1 MEAPVSQHQSGPKEG
16 ENIEKDTPLRIIPLG
31 GLGEIGLNMM
41 VIEYDGS
48 IIVFDVGLMFPEDQ
62 MFGIDIVIP
71 NFSYLLERADRV
83 LGVFLTH
90 GHEDHIG
97 AIPYLLKEIS
107 PPIYGAPLALG
118 LIAEK
123 LREHRLE
130 GAASLIPL
138 TPGVP
143 VTLGPFTVEPIAM
156 THSIVDS
163 LAFGI
168 TTPAGKVVHTGDF
181 KIDRTPVDGTPF
193 NFRRFEEYGEMGT
206 LALLSDSTNAERPG
220 ETRSEL
226 EVGKAFDLL
235 FPKIDG
241 RIILATFSSNIH
253 RIQQVVQAAERCGRK
268 VFISGK
274 SILSNIRIAME
285 LGYLSISQEIWFSLD
300 ELDETPDREV
310 VIVTTG
316 SQGEP
321 MSSLF
326 RMATDDHKQIQIK
339 EGDTV
344 ILSARVIPGN
354 EEAISRV
361 INHLFRRGARV
372 LHERNSNVHVS
383 GHASQEEQ
391 KWMIRAVKPRYFLPV
406 HGELRQL
413 YAHADLAQEIGYSK
427 ESVLILED
435 GEVAELTERSCRKAG
450 TIPAGRVYIDGHGVG
465 DVGQV
470 ILKERQHLGSDGLII
485 VSIGFDRETGKVRLG
500 PELRSRG
507 FTFIEAS
514 SEIWTEIQETV
525 HRLLPE
531 LEVIAQSGPEGVEIK
546 IQQVLKKLIMKRLNR
561 RPMIIPIV
569 IRI

>member
-1 MEAPVSQHQSGPKEG
+1 MESSVSQPQSGPIAGPNPEV
-16 ENIEKDTPLRIIPLG
+16 DTPLRIIPLG

-48 IIVFDVGLMFPEDQ
+48 IIVIDVGLMFPEDQ

-71 NFSYLLERADRV
+71 NFSYLLDRADRV

-130 GAASLIPL
+130 GAARLNPLI
-138 TPGVP
+138 PGVP
-143 VTLGPFTVEPIAM
+143 VTLGPFTVEPIAI

-168 TTPAGKVVHTGDF
+168 TTPAGRVIHTGDF
-181 KIDRTPVDGTPF
+181 KIDRTPVNGVPF
-193 NFRRFEEYGEMGT
+193 NFRKFEEYGEAGT

-220 ETRSEL
+220 QTRSEL
-226 EVGKAFDLL
+226 DVGKAFDAL

-253 RIQQVVQAAERCGRK
+253 RIQQVVQAAERSGRK
-268 VFISGK
+268 VFVSGK
-274 SILSNIRIAME
+274 SILSIIRIAME
-285 LGYLSISQEIWFSLD
+285 LGYLSIPQEIWFPLD
-300 ELDETPDREV
+300 ELDDTPDREV

-339 EGDTV
+339 DGDTV

-391 KWMIRAVKPRYFLPV
+391 RWMIRTVRPRYFLPV

-413 YAHADLAQEIGYSK
+413 FAHADLAREMGYPK
-427 ESVLILED
+427 DRILILED
-435 GEVAELTERSCRKAG
+435 GDVAELTDRSCRKTG
-450 TIPAGRVYIDGHGVG
+450 TIPAGRVCIDGHGVG
-465 DVGQV
+465 DVGQMV
-470 ILKERQHLGSDGLII
+470 LKERQHLGSDGLII

-500 PELRSRG
+500 PEFRSRG

-514 SEIWTEIQETV
+514 SEIWTEIQETIR
-525 HRLLPE
+525 HILPE
-531 LEVIAQSGPEGVEIK
+531 LEVIARSGPEGVEMK
-546 IQQVLKKLIMKRLNR
+546 VQQILKKLIMKRLNR

-569 IRI
+569 IQI